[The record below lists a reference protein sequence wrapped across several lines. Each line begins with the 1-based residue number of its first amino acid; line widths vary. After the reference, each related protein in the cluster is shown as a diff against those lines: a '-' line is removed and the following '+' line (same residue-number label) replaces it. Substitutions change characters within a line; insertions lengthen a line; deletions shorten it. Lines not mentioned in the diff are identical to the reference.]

1 MRTALLTLIALA
13 ATSPLA
19 AQVKRPDPV
28 SWTMTVEPSPVG
40 AGGHALAKLSATIE
54 SGWHLYSPTTPPGP
68 IPTTFALEEHPA
80 VSAWTLYQ
88 PAPNKRFDP
97 NFSTDLLT
105 FDDEV
110 VFLLAL
116 DVPAG
121 APAGAAELSAKV
133 RYQACN
139 DQVCLRP
146 VTKTATASLAVASGG
161 STGAVAI
168 PVGYTEVPRETPP
181 TETPGAG
188 AAPAAAAVAASQTVK
203 DEGWGRFLLLAFG
216 FGLAAVFT
224 PCVFPMIPITMSF
237 FLNSGGKPFQQAVGF
252 CLGIIVLFTGLGF
265 ATTAILGPFGIVQLG
280 SNVWVNGFIGLVF
293 AAFGLSLLGAFEIT
307 MPSGLLTKLNS
318 ASQGGGFAGT
328 LLMGLTF
335 ALTSFACVGPF
346 MGTLLAA
353 SVQGD
358 KLQPAVGMATFAAGL
373 ASPFFFLALFPN
385 YLKKMPRS
393 GGWLARVKIV
403 IGFIV
408 LALALK
414 YLSNVDAVMQ
424 WSLLTRERYLA
435 LWVILFALPGLYVLG
450 LMRMEG
456 IKPEEPVGVT
466 RALVGAIF
474 LAFSVSLVP
483 GMFGMQLGE
492 LEAYV
497 PASHGSP
504 FGGGGSES
512 KLAWMK
518 DDYQGALAKA
528 RAENKVVLVNFTGY
542 ACTNCKWMKANM
554 FTKPEIASALS
565 RFVLVD
571 LYTDGSDPASL
582 ANQQLQETRF
592 QTVAIPHYAL
602 VRPDESIVASFTGQ
616 TRNVQEYLDFLNK
629 GLAPQGAPAPKTTE

>member
-1 MRTALLTLIALA
+1 MYLSRFTDPPGLKTKPREIDPTKTDQYYPAAVTWEFAVVVPKTATPGAKTLTLAE
-13 ATSPLA
+13 
-19 AQVKRPDPV
+19 R
-28 SWTMTVEPSPVG
+28 
-40 AGGHALAKLSATIE
+40 AKLQVCNKDNCFYLTRDE
-54 SGWHLYSPTTPPGP
+54 LPTAAFEVLDADAENPVTADLDEAEKRLGSRGVAPKGPTVPSVTPPGP
-68 IPTTFALEEHPA
+68 REVQP
-80 VSAWTLYQ
+80 
-88 PAPNKRFDP
+88 PAPAPPQAGLIPVPTEVRKP
-97 NFSTDLLT
+97 ALTTDDYKARL
-105 FDDEV
+105 DDTRAKLV
-110 VFLLAL
+110 HDTSGGGTGPGGGDQGLWAFL
-116 DVPAG
+116 
-121 APAGAAELSAKV
+121 
-133 RYQACN
+133 
-139 DQVCLRP
+139 
-146 VTKTATASLAVASGG
+146 ATAAAWGLISLV
-161 STGAVAI
+161 
-168 PVGYTEVPRETPP
+168 
-181 TETPGAG
+181 
-188 AAPAAAAVAASQTVK
+188 
-203 DEGWGRFLLLAFG
+203 
-216 FGLAAVFT
+216 T